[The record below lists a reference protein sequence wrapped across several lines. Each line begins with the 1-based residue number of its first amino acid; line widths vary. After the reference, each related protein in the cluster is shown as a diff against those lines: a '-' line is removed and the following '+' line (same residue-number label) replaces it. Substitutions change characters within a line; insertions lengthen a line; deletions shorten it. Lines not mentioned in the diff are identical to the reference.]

1 MCLIN
6 FHYNDHPKYKL
17 IVVANRDE
25 EYDRPTEAAHFWE
38 NEPNLLAGRDLK
50 QMGTW
55 LGVTKQGRFAA
66 LTNYRDPNLPVAPKS
81 RGDIVKTFLTRNIA
95 PSDYIEEL
103 KETRE
108 LFGGYNVIIS
118 DGGEIYHYN
127 NILNETSKIQA
138 GTHSLS
144 NCSLNTPWPKV
155 KKGKALLKNYVELHQ
170 EDDLNIDELFKLV
183 SNRTKASIEELPDT
197 GVGITLERE
206 LSPMFIQMPHYGTR
220 SSTVLLISYDNHI
233 SFVER
238 TFKNGLFEFDTK
250 YEFQLEK

>member
-1 MCLIN
+1 
-6 FHYNDHPKYKL
+6 
-17 IVVANRDE
+17 
-25 EYDRPTEAAHFWE
+25 
-38 NEPNLLAGRDLK
+38 
-50 QMGTW
+50 
-55 LGVTKQGRFAA
+55 

-144 NCSLNTPWPKV
+144 NCSLNTPWPKIILNRIEGGRKMGYSNFCGGSDV
-155 KKGKALLKNYVELHQ
+155 GGYGGECWSGDSGGSNGSAFVLIVVLFILL
-170 EDDLNIDELFKLV
+170 I
-183 SNRTKASIEELPDT
+183 I
-197 GVGITLERE
+197 VGA
-206 LSPMFIQMPHYGTR
+206 HYGFFFMYN
-220 SSTVLLISYDNHI
+220 SS
-233 SFVER
+233 E
-238 TFKNGLFEFDTK
+238 EFNLSK
-250 YEFQLEK
+250 SKS